1 MGFCLP
7 KEFANKFLEALK
19 DGKIDPDK
27 LADMSSADRVKFLE
41 PIVGKDD
48 VHEVNAQ
55 LESKLLLLDQ
65 KRGLVSWAKK
75 VAGITEARRADIVSR
90 IEKMDKILTPE
101 DEKSFLADLA
111 AKKLGTE
118 VTIDE
123 AREIARLSKATSD
136 AKARIG
142 EGEDAR
148 LRYGAARVKLTNL
161 MTELKDGN
169 RISDIGQIKDDFKAN
184 PIQGVKTAIEKA
196 GSITKGIQASLD
208 DSAIFRQGW
217 KTVFT
222 HPDIWAKN
230 AVQSFRDIAT
240 QIGRKPT
247 NSELFNAVK
256 ADIISRPNSV
266 NGIYQRMKLDV
277 GTNEEE
283 FPTQLPEK
291 IPVLGRLYK
300 ASETAYTAFLYR
312 MRADIA
318 DKYVKI
324 AENNGVDMT
333 DDKQVREIGKMVN
346 SLTGRGDLGK
356 FEQIGK
362 EINTVFF
369 SPKLLKAQIDFLT
382 GHNLDKD
389 ITPFVRKQAAIN
401 LVRAVAGTAA
411 IMLTAQAVLG
421 KKAVELDP
429 RSSDFGKIKIGD
441 TRFDISGGAG
451 SVITL
456 AARLA
461 TLSTKS
467 TTTGKITHLDAKDKK
482 GNPAFGAET
491 GTDVL
496 FDFATNKT
504 SPLASVIVDMLKQD
518 TFAGGKPTIQG
529 EAEQLVTPLPI
540 SNAEEIY
547 GDPKGANPLLTIIA
561 DTLGINTNTYK
572 K

>member
-7 KEFANKFLEALK
+7 KEFADKFLDALK
-19 DGKIDPDK
+19 DGTIDPAK
-27 LADMSSADRVKFLE
+27 LIDMSSAERVKFLE

-65 KRGLVSWAKK
+65 KRGMVSWAKK
-75 VAGITEARRADIVSR
+75 VAGISETVRADLISR
-90 IEKMDKILTPE
+90 IEKMDKVLTPE
-101 DEKSFLADLA
+101 DERSFLADLA

-118 VTIDE
+118 VTVEE
-123 AREIARLSKATSD
+123 ARHIATLSKAVQES
-136 AKARIG
+136 KANIADS
-142 EGEDAR
+142 EASR
-148 LRYGAARVKLTNL
+148 LKYGAARVALQNYVG
-161 MTELKDGN
+161 ELKLGN
-169 RISDIGQIKDDFKAN
+169 EPKFFKSLPETFRNN
-184 PIQGVKTAIEKA
+184 PIQGAKA
-196 GSITKGIQASLD
+196 VLDKAASFTKGIQASLD

-222 HPDIWAKN
+222 HPDIWMKN
-230 AVQSFRDIAT
+230 TIDSFKNIVK
-240 QIGRKPT
+240 QIGRPAT
-247 NSELFNAVK
+247 NNEVLDAVK
-256 ADIISRPNSV
+256 ADIQSRPNMV
-266 NGIYQRMKLDV
+266 NGLYNRMKLDV
-277 GTNEEE
+277 GVNEEA

-291 IPVLGRLYK
+291 IPLFGRLYK

-324 AENNGVDMT
+324 AENNGIDLT
-333 DDKQVREIGKMVN
+333 DDKQVREIGRMVN
-346 SLTGRGDLGK
+346 SLTGRGDLGSLEK
-356 FEQIGK
+356 VGK
-362 EINTVFF
+362 EINTIFF

-401 LVRAVAGTAA
+401 LVRTIAGTAA
-411 IMLTAQAVLG
+411 IMATAQAILG
-421 KKAVELDP
+421 KNAVQTDP

-451 SVITL
+451 SIITL

-467 TTTGKITHLDAKDKK
+467 TTTGKITKLDQKDKK

-491 GTDVL
+491 GMDVL
-496 FDFATNKT
+496 YDFATNKT
-504 SPLASVIVDMLKQD
+504 SPLASVIVDMLKQE
-518 TFAGGKPTIQG
+518 TFAGGKPTIPG
-529 EAEQLVTPLPI
+529 EAANLITPLPI
-540 SNAEEIY
+540 SNAQEIY
-547 GDPKGANPLLTIIA
+547 ADPKGANPLLTIIA
-561 DTLGINTNTYK
+561 DTLGINTNTFK